1 MDINQLNCF
10 ISVAQTLN
18 FSEAA
23 RRNYV
28 SQSTVS
34 RYVSELEKMGGR
46 VDKTDNKV
54 FIYPSDLIGAET
66 DATDL
71 RAGAAL
77 IVASLGANGESSI
90 SNIGYI
96 LRGYEDIVGK
106 LSSLGAI
113 IKIV

>member
-34 RYVSELEKMGGR
+34 RYISDLEKCINQPTIETLQKLLTPMGVTLAEFFNEDGEVSILTETEKELVAGFR
-46 VDKTDNKV
+46 TLPEDKA
-54 FIYPSDLIGAET
+54 DL
-66 DATDL
+66 
-71 RAGAAL
+71 AL
-77 IVASLGANGESSI
+77 QM
-90 SNIGYI
+90 
-96 LRGYEDIVGK
+96 
-106 LSSLGAI
+106 
-113 IKIV
+113 IKALNR

>member
-34 RYVSELEKMGGR
+34 RYIGELEKEFGAKGSASR
-46 VDKTDNKV
+46 KAAEDKAWEEYN
-54 FIYPSDLIGAET
+54 AQ
-66 DATDL
+66 
-71 RAGAAL
+71 
-77 IVASLGANGESSI
+77 
-90 SNIGYI
+90 I
-96 LRGYEDIVGK
+96 LLDVRNR
-106 LSSLGAI
+106 
-113 IKIV
+113 